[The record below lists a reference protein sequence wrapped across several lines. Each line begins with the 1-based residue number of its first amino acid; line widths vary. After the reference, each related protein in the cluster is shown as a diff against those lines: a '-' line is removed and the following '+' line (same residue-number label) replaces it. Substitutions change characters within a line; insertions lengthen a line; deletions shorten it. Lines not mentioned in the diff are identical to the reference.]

1 VQGAKRKVF
10 VDFVLQLNF
19 LLCTLNFALKIT
31 KNIMSD
37 YLSLENVT
45 KRFQSPEGKDVT
57 AVDSAN
63 LDIAKGEFVT
73 LLGPS
78 GCGKT
83 TTLRMIAGFEF
94 PTEGRIVLEG
104 KDIAMLPPNKR
115 EMAMVFQ
122 SYALFPHL
130 SVYENIAYGLRLR
143 KMSGATLDK
152 TVQDAMD
159 VVNLKG
165 MGKRRPAQLSGG
177 QQQRVAL
184 ARALAIKPKVLL
196 FDEPLSNLDAKL
208 RVSLRVEIRQLQKR
222 LGITSIYVTHDQSE
236 AMSLSDRIVVMSA
249 GKIMQVAEPREIYLH
264 PNNPF
269 VADFIGQAN
278 FLDGVANSVNGEM
291 AEVNVQGQVVNVP
304 CQVAL
309 KPGPCKLVVRPETI
323 KLGTEGTFAGRVKTV
338 SYMGSTVEYALE
350 SMGKIINVVDHDATW
365 QRVFNEE
372 DDVRWT
378 FRADR
383 SYAMS

>member
-1 VQGAKRKVF
+1 MM
-10 VDFVLQLNF
+10 N
-19 LLCTLNFALKIT
+19 N
-31 KNIMSD
+31 

-57 AVDSAN
+57 AVDNAN
-63 LDIAKGEFVT
+63 LNIVKGEFVT

-94 PTEGRIVLEG
+94 PTEGRIVLDG

-143 KMSGATLDK
+143 KMDK
-152 TVQDAMD
+152 AVLEAAVHDAMD

-165 MGKRRPAQLSGG
+165 MERRRPAQLSGG

-236 AMSLSDRIVVMSA
+236 AMSLSDRIVVMSQ
-249 GKIMQVAEPREIYLH
+249 GRIMQVAEPRQIYLY
-264 PNNPF
+264 PDNPF

-278 FLDGVANSVNGEM
+278 FLDGVANRVNGGE
-291 AEVNVQGQVVNVP
+291 AEVTVGGQTVRAP
-304 CQVAL
+304 CQPDL

-323 KLGTEGTFAGRVKTV
+323 KLGTEGAFPAQVKTT
-338 SYMGSTVEYALE
+338 SYMGSTVEYALD
-350 SMGKIINVVDHDATW
+350 SMGKTINVVDHDATW
-365 QRVFNEE
+365 QRVFNEGDE
-372 DDVRWT
+372 VRWT

-383 SYAMS
+383 SFAMS

>member
-1 VQGAKRKVF
+1 MARAG
-10 VDFVLQLNF
+10 
-19 LLCTLNFALKIT
+19 T
-31 KNIMSD
+31 
-37 YLSLENVT
+37 LSLDNVT
-45 KRFQSPEGKDVT
+45 KEFKTPEGRLVT
-57 AVDSAN
+57 AVDAATLN
-63 LDIAKGEFVT
+63 IAPGEFLT

-83 TTLRMIAGFEF
+83 TTLRMIAGFEY
-94 PTEGRIVLEG
+94 PTRGRIVLDG
-104 KDIAMLPPNKR
+104 RDIAMVQPDKR

-130 SVYENIAYGLRLR
+130 TVFENVAYGLRIRNVKAETLR
-143 KMSGATLDK
+143 EKVATTL
-152 TVQDAMD
+152 AM
-159 VVNLKG
+159 VGLE
-165 MGKRRPAQLSGG
+165 GKDRRRPSELSGG

-184 ARALAIKPKVLL
+184 ARAMAIEPRVLL

-236 AMSLSDRIVVMSA
+236 AMSLSDRIVVMSH
-249 GKIMQVAEPREIYLH
+249 GKIMQVDEPREIYLH

-278 FLDGVANSVNGEM
+278 FLDGVANRAADGM
-291 AEVNVQGQVVNVP
+291 AEVAVQGQVVNVP

-323 KLGTEGTFAGRVKTV
+323 KLGVDGTFAGRVKTV

-365 QRVFNEE
+365 QRVFNE
-372 DDVRWT
+372 DDEVRWT

-383 SYAMS
+383 SYAMG